1 MKIRPLFD
9 RIVVQHIE
17 SSETTP
23 FGLIL
28 PSAIKKI
35 PNCSNYCNW
44 RWWFS

>member
-28 PSAIKKI
+28 QVQIKKN
-35 PNCSNYCNW
+35 PKLPKLLQLEMVV
-44 RWWFS
+44 